1 MAEEIPLRLE
11 SFQDVDGA
19 LASKKL
25 RPGWGLGA
33 NLSLTEGTLVNLV
46 GSNHLERRRAYS
58 PLFTRRRLAF
68 YDRNI
73 LLPAIQ
79 DQIGALL
86 DDAVGEEHVTFDLLD
101 FSRFAF
107 AAVGA
112 RLTGIDG
119 AEGAD
124 DRVRL
129 IGYLKTL
136 SDGFALAYTTRD
148 REELMAEVMEAQRA
162 YRVEFFEPS
171 LAHRSGVVQEDTDPE
186 KDLISLW
193 LAAQLGDTGA
203 LLRESI
209 LVLTAV
215 VNSPTRVLPHVVAE
229 MFGWFDANPSKKER
243 ITDEDYI
250 RRSFY
255 DAHRLHP
262 RGPAKPY
269 RALADVELPSGRTL
283 DQDVRLQIDLA
294 AAGRDPDAFGP
305 SPTSFDPNREG
316 PSMDRLVF
324 GYGTHTCIGKTLTV
338 GAASHDGQGSSGMI
352 IRLIEELFRVGL
364 SPASHPPV
372 ASNDT
377 VEDNFASFPVRISR
391 QLVEKSIFSRDHSGP
406 PVA

>member
-1 MAEEIPLRLE
+1 MLLE

-46 GSNHLERRRAYS
+46 GPEHVRRRRAYS

-79 DQIGALL
+79 DRIGALL
-86 DDAVGEEHVTFDLLD
+86 DDDVNQEHVTFDLLE
-101 FSRFAF
+101 FSRFVL

-136 SDGFALAYTTRD
+136 SNGFALAYTTRD
-148 REELMAEVMEAQRA
+148 REELLVEVMEAQGA

-171 LAHRSGVVQEDTDPE
+171 LARRSGVGQQDADPE
-186 KDLISLW
+186 RDLISLW
-193 LAAQLGDTGA
+193 LAADLGDSA
-203 LLRESI
+203 SLLRESI

-215 VNSPTRVLPHVVAE
+215 VNSSTRVLPHVVAE
-229 MFGWFDANPSKKER
+229 LFGWFDAHPREKER
-243 ITDEDYI
+243 VTDEDYL

-255 DAHRLHP
+255 EAHRLHP
-262 RGPAKPY
+262 RGPTKPY
-269 RALADVELPSGRTL
+269 RVLADVELPSGQVLR
-283 DQDVRLQIDLA
+283 QAERLQLDLA

-305 SPTSFDPNREG
+305 SYTSFDPHREG
-316 PSMDRLVF
+316 PQVDRLVF
-324 GYGTHTCIGKTLTV
+324 GYGTHTCLGKTLTV
-338 GAASHDGQGSSGMI
+338 GAGSHDGQGSSGMI

-364 SPASHPPV
+364 SPTTQPPIP
-372 ASNDT
+372 SDDT
-377 VEDNFASFPVRISR
+377 VEDNFETFPVRISR
-391 QLVEKSIFSRDHSGP
+391 RLVESSIFRRDGP
-406 PVA
+406 GSPSA